1 MSGKYDNVIVF
12 GPTGDVGGHTAL
24 KASKRGAKVWLALR
38 DPSKP
43 IDAIP
48 ADVEKAGKFARVQA
62 DLSDPI
68 SVGRAIEKS
77 GAKAAYLYL
86 VHGSTD
92 HMRGTLQALK
102 DAGVEY
108 IVFLSSGSVGN
119 TEVDP
124 HSVPPK
130 KFIPYVHAQA
140 EISVEEVGFP
150 YVTILRP
157 WGFASNHFKLNLD
170 RSVKPPKAN
179 IVYLD
184 AKSDNIVPEDI
195 GAVGGA
201 VLVDRPSNGKEI
213 IVLHGPELKKA
224 EEAWAIIKRVTGRD
238 DIDTTPLS
246 EDEFYTNISKFL
258 PAPVAKYLTEQQA
271 EWRYA
276 ERWVPEAE
284 LATAKANVKKYTGRE
299 ATKFEDY
306 VEAHKAEWQAL

>member
-1 MSGKYDNVIVF
+1 MSAKYDNVIVF
-12 GPTGDVGGHTAL
+12 GPTGEVGGHTAL
-24 KASKRGAKVWLALR
+24 EASKRGAKVWLALR

-43 IDAIP
+43 IAAIP

-68 SVGRAIEKS
+68 SVANAIKVS
-77 GAKAAYLYL
+77 GAKAAYLY
-86 VHGSTD
+86 VIHGSTD
-92 HMRGTLQALK
+92 HMRGALQALK

-108 IVFLSSGSVGN
+108 IVFLSSGSVGGK
-119 TEVDP
+119 EDDP
-124 HSVPPK
+124 YSIPPEEM
-130 KFIPYVHAQA
+130 IPYLHAQA

-157 WGFASNHFKLNLD
+157 WAFASNHFKLNLD
-170 RSVKPPKAN
+170 KSVKPPKAN

-201 VLVDRPSNGKEI
+201 VLVDRPSNGKDI
-213 IVLHGPELKKA
+213 IVLHGPELKKT
-224 EEAWAIIKRVTGRD
+224 EEIWAIIKRVTGRD

-246 EDEFYTNISKFL
+246 EDEFYKKLSKVM
-258 PAPVAKYLTEQQA
+258 PAPAAKYLTQCQA
-271 EWRYA
+271 AWRSA
-276 ERWVPEAE
+276 EHWMPEAG

-306 VEAHKAEWQAL
+306 IAAHKAEWQAL